1 MPSQWC
7 RWRLSGAVQY
17 LVGAVMPSGGRSAN
31 RQLLEVGRAIF
42 SASSRWLSPEV
53 QRTFG
58 QELVLGFTLSGAVE
72 DAVSL
77 LAAGRAHGARPEM
90 QPRASRDRAAV
101 GQGPLISLPLGLL
114 LAPNATREQDLISE
128 LYEAIEL

>member
-1 MPSQWC
+1 MPSHWC

-17 LVGAVMPSGGRSAN
+17 LVGAVMPSGGRPAN
-31 RQLLEVGRAIF
+31 RQLLEAGRAIF
-42 SASSRWLSPEV
+42 SASSRWLAPEV

-77 LAAGRAHGARPEM
+77 LAAGRAHGARA
-90 QPRASRDRAAV
+90 RGSREAAETERPW
-101 GQGPLISLPLGLL
+101 GEGGSSPS
-114 LAPNATREQDLISE
+114 R
-128 LYEAIEL
+128 